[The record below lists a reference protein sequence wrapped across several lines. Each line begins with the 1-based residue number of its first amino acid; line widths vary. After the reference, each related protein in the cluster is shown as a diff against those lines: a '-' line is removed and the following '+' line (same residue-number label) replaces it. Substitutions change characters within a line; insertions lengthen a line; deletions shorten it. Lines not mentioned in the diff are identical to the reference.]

1 MCPHQG
7 DDPRLASRIRR
18 IHDVEI
24 RVHHT
29 QLRPPGRF
37 RSPLPLHIPKSL
49 PRVLVDRTVDLHG
62 QPVPA
67 IREVRVDPTATRG
80 SDLDISLPPGEA
92 MVLQH
97 EPRIGLQRR
106 VHSDDRAQQGL
117 AHPADAAMALEP
129 LEIGAEVSLAA
140 KRRHAPA
147 DARAVL
153 ADHTVDDGHELL
165 VSHDVPTASVCR
177 CGQVQQCSGRGREAD
192 RSVGPEILG
201 MELTPMPDNAASS
214 RP

>member
-7 DDPRLASRIRR
+7 DDPWLASRIRR

-67 IREVRVDPTATRG
+67 IREVRVDLTATRG

-106 VHSDDRAQQGL
+106 VHSDDRAQ
-117 AHPADAAMALEP
+117 H
-129 LEIGAEVSLAA
+129 
-140 KRRHAPA
+140 
-147 DARAVL
+147 RAWRTL
-153 ADHTVDDGHELL
+153 RTPRWL
-165 VSHDVPTASVCR
+165 SNRS
-177 CGQVQQCSGRGREAD
+177 
-192 RSVGPEILG
+192 RSVLRSLWLRSAG
-201 MELTPMPDNAASS
+201 MPRLMPVRCSQITPSMTATSCW
-214 RP
+214 